1 MKPVIII
8 NSFKTVVFNETKRPL
23 VICDIDDTFLRPS
36 EDPSYY
42 NDLCKTAII
51 PPWEMDYEVKCMMR
65 TAMNMGFIKQTDFE
79 GFNTMLE
86 NINRLNGKLIFLT
99 ARGSLYH
106 EKTVRDLSIC
116 GLKNPEKY
124 EIYYTNNQ
132 ITKGEFIKKY
142 NLLNGYEHISFI
154 DDLSDA
160 IKSVINIYP
169 NINCYLFKYKINS

>member
-8 NSFKTVVFNETKRPL
+8 NSFKTVVFNERKRPL

-42 NDLCKTAII
+42 YDLCKSDMI
-51 PPWEMDYEVKCMMR
+51 PSFEIDYVAKDMIR
-65 TAMNMGFIKQTDFE
+65 TAMSMGFIKQTDLE
-79 GFNTMLE
+79 GFNIMLKH
-86 NINRLNGKLIFLT
+86 INRLNGKLIFLT

-106 EKTVRDLSIC
+106 EKTLRDLSIC
-116 GLKNPEKY
+116 GLQNPEKY
-124 EIYYTNNQ
+124 KIYYTNNQ

-154 DDLSDA
+154 DDIPDV
-160 IKSVINIYP
+160 IQSVINIYP
-169 NINCYLFKYKINS
+169 NINCYLFKYK